1 MIRIAVIGD
10 IGSGKSYVAKLMSRQ
25 VFNADEEV
33 AYLYRKNKD
42 CYYKLKKKLPN
53 YITSF
58 PIKKMDISKAILSN
72 TNNLKKITKIVH
84 PKIRFQMN
92 KFIKKNK
99 KKGFIV
105 LDIPFFLENKMNKK
119 KDVLIFIKAPKNK
132 INKYLKKRLNYNSK
146 ITKNFKKLQLPLEF
160 KRKKSNY
167 IIENNFNNSVKKNVK
182 KVIKKIL
189 INDRSNY

>member
-1 MIRIAVIGD
+1 
-10 IGSGKSYVAKLMSRQ
+10 
-25 VFNADEEV
+25 
-33 AYLYRKNKD
+33 
-42 CYYKLKKKLPN
+42 
-53 YITSF
+53 
-58 PIKKMDISKAILSN
+58 
-72 TNNLKKITKIVH
+72 
-84 PKIRFQMN
+84 
-92 KFIKKNK
+92 
-99 KKGFIV
+99 
-105 LDIPFFLENKMNKK
+105 LDIPLFLENKMNKK